1 MEYNIFII
9 LLNFYICYQYTER
22 KNGEEIAQDIIEML
36 SWAIVS
42 ITTTSVILAMNYSKA
57 GLLTTIIYNLPIGY
71 AAIAR
76 WQTYRIQKTIRKW
89 KKADGFKYTI
99 KDFNNSDDDSDEL

>member
-9 LLNFYICYQYTER
+9 LLNLYISHQYTER
-22 KNGEEIAQDIIEML
+22 DRDEEIDQDIIEML

-42 ITTTSVILAMNYSKA
+42 ITTTLMMLVMNFSQA
-57 GLLTTIIYNLPIGY
+57 GLVITIIYNLPIGY

-76 WQTYRIQKTIRKW
+76 WQTHRTQKMIRKW
-89 KKADGFKYTI
+89 KERADFEYI
-99 KDFNNSDDDSDEL
+99 VKDFNNSDDDNDEL